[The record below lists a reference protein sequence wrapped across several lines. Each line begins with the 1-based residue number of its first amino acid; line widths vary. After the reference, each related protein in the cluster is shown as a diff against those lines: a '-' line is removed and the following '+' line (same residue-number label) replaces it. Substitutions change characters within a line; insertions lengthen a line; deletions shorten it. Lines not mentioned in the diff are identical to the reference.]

1 MILFLD
7 ILTTIFIISL
17 GAIGYKRGL
26 VEELG
31 RLLGLLLAISFAW
44 GYYVELS
51 GIVLNIFNINPWVVM
66 VFCFTIVF
74 LMVLFLARLVTKF
87 IHVLLLSK
95 STKLLNRGMG
105 FVFGAIKA
113 MLIVMIFIW
122 ALDISQKKEWTKI
135 IHAESTIAE
144 FMTSNRLKIIN
155 VFNLQD
161 PVAKGEKFV
170 QELMEAA
177 EEEL

>member
-1 MILFLD
+1 
-7 ILTTIFIISL
+7 
-17 GAIGYKRGL
+17 
-26 VEELG
+26 
-31 RLLGLLLAISFAW
+31 
-44 GYYVELS
+44 
-51 GIVLNIFNINPWVVM
+51 
-66 VFCFTIVF
+66 
-74 LMVLFLARLVTKF
+74 
-87 IHVLLLSK
+87 
-95 STKLLNRGMG
+95 MG

-113 MLIVMIFIW
+113 MLIVMVFIW

-135 IHAESTIAE
+135 VHAESTIAE